1 MLAVQ
6 MRGITKRFGSLLA
19 NDQVDFAL
27 EKGEI
32 HALLGENGAGKTTL
46 MRILYGLYRFDAG
59 EILVDEQVAHITS
72 PKEAIQ
78 LGIGMVAQHFTLV
91 PPFSVA
97 ENVVLG
103 YNNRIGFDPTVAQK
117 QVAEA
122 AARFGIETNPAA
134 LVSHLSVGE
143 RQRVEILKALYRNA
157 RVLILDEPTAV
168 LVPQEVDVL
177 FETLERLRKAGL
189 SVIFI
194 SHKLNEV
201 MAVSDRITVL
211 RLGRVVGTVEK
222 SATTQAELARMM
234 VGHETVG
241 VQRPGSSQ
249 QGEAQLRLENIS
261 ALDRQGLSIL
271 KSVSLEV
278 RGGEILG
285 IAGVSGNGQAELSH
299 VLAGTLIPTE
309 GRVMVADQ
317 DLTGADPTRFVAAS
331 VGRIPEERQ
340 EGVIQELTVSENLA
354 LENLADFTHNWVL
367 DRQRVR
373 KHAERMIA
381 EYQIKASPMDRMRTL
396 SGGNVQKVILA
407 RVLSSKPRVIIA
419 SQPTRGLDVG
429 ATEYVRNKL
438 LEQRDRGAAVLLI
451 SEDLDE
457 ILVLSDRIA
466 VIYEGRIVGVL
477 SAQEV
482 SRERLGMMM
491 SGALEANVREVT
503 D

>member
-1 MLAVQ
+1 
-6 MRGITKRFGSLLA
+6 
-19 NDQVDFAL
+19 
-27 EKGEI
+27 
-32 HALLGENGAGKTTL
+32 
-46 MRILYGLYRFDAG
+46 
-59 EILVDEQVAHITS
+59 
-72 PKEAIQ
+72 
-78 LGIGMVAQHFTLV
+78 
-91 PPFSVA
+91 
-97 ENVVLG
+97 
-103 YNNRIGFDPTVAQK
+103 
-117 QVAEA
+117 
-122 AARFGIETNPAA
+122 
-134 LVSHLSVGE
+134 
-143 RQRVEILKALYRNA
+143 
-157 RVLILDEPTAV
+157 
-168 LVPQEVDVL
+168 
-177 FETLERLRKAGL
+177 
-189 SVIFI
+189 
-194 SHKLNEV
+194 
-201 MAVSDRITVL
+201 
-211 RLGRVVGTVEK
+211 
-222 SATTQAELARMM
+222 
-234 VGHETVG
+234 
-241 VQRPGSSQ
+241 
-249 QGEAQLRLENIS
+249 
-261 ALDRQGLSIL
+261 
-271 KSVSLEV
+271 
-278 RGGEILG
+278 
-285 IAGVSGNGQAELSH
+285 
-299 VLAGTLIPTE
+299 
-309 GRVMVADQ
+309 MVADQ